1 MTASAISSIIT
12 QLVTDIETTSI
23 DKCNIGAAM
32 NQNRFPRAELFI
44 GGGQVE
50 EDMTQV
56 VDLAMDFVIRVYGQS
71 MEQVN
76 IALKELMVLWYSQT
90 LRNVLGLLGVINI
103 MPVSLDPPI
112 VFAPQSSTS
121 ATTQVPVIGDVQFR
135 MTVRYTL

>member
-1 MTASAISSIIT
+1 MTASAISSIIS

-32 NQNRFPRAELFI
+32 NQNRMPRAELFI
-44 GGGQVE
+44 GGFQVE

-56 VDLAMDFVIRVYGQS
+56 IDAPMDFVVRVYGQS

>member
-32 NQNRFPRAELFI
+32 NQTKFPRAEFYL
-44 GGGQVE
+44 GGGNIS

-56 VDLAMDFVIRVYGQS
+56 CDTEFDFIVRVHGQS
-71 MEQVN
+71 FEQVN
-76 IALKELMVLWYSQT
+76 VALKELMVLWYGQS

-103 MPVSLDPPI
+103 MPVSQDPPV
-112 VFAPQSSTS
+112 VFAPSSSTAS
-121 ATTQVPVIGDVQFR
+121 TTQVPIIGDIQFR
-135 MTVRYTL
+135 MTVRYTI